1 MEQLLDRL
9 TQAAPDGIDVD
20 GLVRIAGEAV
30 PPLWPLDSAIAVNPL
45 AGFEHQEFTKAL
57 QDGARLFDARPTLAT
72 ALWQGVAKRGDIDP
86 DALRQV
92 TITRLGGLHTAF
104 EMIGADRSRFDL
116 LMARLN
122 PADDRLPSQALIAAA
137 RLAAPSEDLA
147 PRRQSASPCERA
159 GEEMLGYGRA
169 IVAKWCGAF
178 FDRSIAC
185 AGMPY
190 RELGLY
196 RSVLKLAAYDPD
208 FWRFGG
214 EDAPALVAS
223 ASTDPRT
230 AIEQSLIALGL
241 EGSRRPDLLRVL
253 VARLPG
259 WAGHIRWHEA
269 HEDDESLARHP
280 AAMAD
285 YLALWLL
292 VERAC
297 ALRTIETSATRNS
310 GALAERA
317 AALAAQVGFDA
328 AAFAALPP
336 ESRRELY
343 RIAGLSDAELGMVW
357 MEAAELTYR
366 DRLVPQLER
375 ACSKL
380 ADLPR
385 IRPAAQIVMCID
397 VRSEPFRRAIE
408 AHGPYDTFGYAGFF
422 GLPIATNAPCGD
434 RRARLPVLLGPA
446 YDLALVPAGQPGRE
460 SLHRSRRASSIGS
473 ALAELK
479 FGAATSF
486 ATAEALGP
494 FAAVASVVK
503 TMFPRLA
510 KRMAARDRNALA
522 PVIDR
527 HGCASGLPLQARID
541 AARGLFAATGM
552 ARRTARLVLLAGH
565 GGEATNNPYA
575 SALDCGA
582 CGGHAGGVNARAMAA
597 VLNDPAVRAAL
608 AHDGEALPADTV
620 FIAGEH
626 NTTTDTVAIFDV
638 ESVPA
643 SHRDELE
650 LFKADLDLASD
661 ENRRWRALDLGW
673 TGKGAFD
680 AAAHWGEVRPEWG
693 LARNAAFIVGP
704 RALTRDLDLEGRA
717 FLHSYDWRT
726 DADSSA
732 LTLILTAPM
741 VVAQWINCQ
750 YLFSTLDNERWGAGD
765 KTTHNVMGGIGV
777 VQGNGGD
784 LRVGLPRQS
793 LFRDDGSPHHVPQRL
808 LTVVHAP
815 LSKVEDVIAA
825 QPILQRLFG
834 NGWVQLVVIDP
845 ATGRAKRWRPDAE
858 MTEAEAIAA

>member
-20 GLVRIAGEAV
+20 GLVRTAGETV

-45 AGFEHQEFTKAL
+45 AGFEHQEFAEAL
-57 QDGARLFDARPTLAT
+57 RDGARLFDARPTLAT
-72 ALWQGVAKRGDIDP
+72 ALWEEVMKRGDIDSG
-86 DALRQV
+86 ALRQV
-92 TITRLGGLHTAF
+92 AVARLGGLDTAF
-104 EMIGADRSRFDL
+104 ETISGDRSRFDL
-116 LMARLN
+116 LLARLN
-122 PADDRLPSQALIAAA
+122 PNHDRLPSQALVAAA
-137 RLAAPSEDLA
+137 RLAAPAEDA
-147 PRRQSASPCERA
+147 TTRRQSPSPCERA

-214 EDAPALVAS
+214 QDAPALVAS

-241 EGSRRPDLLRVL
+241 EGSRRLDLLRVL

-259 WAGHIRWHEA
+259 WAGHIRWREA
-269 HEDDESLARHP
+269 HGDVEILARHP
-280 AAMAD
+280 ATMAD

-297 ALRTIETSATRNS
+297 ALRTIEMLAPRKAD
-310 GALAERA
+310 ALAEKA
-317 AALAAQVGFDA
+317 AALAAQVGLDA
-328 AAFAALPP
+328 SDFATLPP
-336 ESRRELY
+336 EGRRELY
-343 RIAGLSDAELGMVW
+343 RIAGLSHADLGMIW

-366 DRLVPQLER
+366 DRLIPQLER
-375 ACSKL
+375 ACNKL
-380 ADLPR
+380 TDR
-385 IRPAAQIVMCID
+385 RSRPAAQIVMCID
-397 VRSEPFRRAIE
+397 VRSEPFRRALE
-408 AHGPYDTFGYAGFF
+408 ARGPYETFGYAGFF

-434 RRARLPVLLGPA
+434 RRARLPVLLSPA
-446 YDLALVPAGQPGRE
+446 HDLALVPANGPGRE
-460 SLHRSRRASSIGS
+460 SLDGSHRASTIGS

-479 FGAATSF
+479 SGAATSF
-486 ATAEALGP
+486 STAEALGP
-494 FAAVASVVK
+494 FAAIASVVK

-510 KRMAARDRNALA
+510 RRMAARDRNALA
-522 PVIDR
+522 PVIDH

-541 AARGLFAATGM
+541 AARALFAATGM

-597 VLNDPAVRAAL
+597 VLNDAEVRAML
-608 AHDGEALPADTV
+608 AQDGEALPVDTV

-626 NTTTDTVAIFDV
+626 NTTTDTVTIFDA
-638 ESVPA
+638 ESVPV
-643 SHRDELE
+643 SHRNELE
-650 LFKADLDLASD
+650 LLKADLASASD

-704 RALTRDLDLEGRA
+704 RSLTRDIDLEGRA

-808 LTVVHAP
+808 LTVVYAP
-815 LSKVEDVIAA
+815 LSKVEAVIAA

-834 NGWVQLVVIDP
+834 KSWVHLVVIDP
-845 ATGRAKRWRPDAE
+845 ASGRAKRWRPDSEETSPIRA
-858 MTEAEAIAA
+858 